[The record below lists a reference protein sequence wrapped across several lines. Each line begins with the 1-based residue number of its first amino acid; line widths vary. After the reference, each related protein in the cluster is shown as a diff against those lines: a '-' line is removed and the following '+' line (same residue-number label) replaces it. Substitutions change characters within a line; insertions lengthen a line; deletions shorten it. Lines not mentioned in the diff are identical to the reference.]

1 MTVKTIIKTEYFN
14 CVLTPGRL
22 NVSESQR
29 HNRKG
34 DTMTISK
41 DKQVSIEYTLKLDD
55 DSVVDTNVDAE
66 PLTLVVGTEQI
77 IPGLEKELEGMK
89 VGDSKKVT
97 VSPEE
102 GYGESNPK
110 ALVEVAKDK
119 IPEGAL
125 KAGAMLQ
132 GQSADGASVY
142 ARVSEI
148 RESTVVLD
156 HNHPLAGKTL
166 HFDVKILEISD
177 PPKEQSIIK

>member
-1 MTVKTIIKTEYFN
+1 
-14 CVLTPGRL
+14 
-22 NVSESQR
+22 
-29 HNRKG
+29 
-34 DTMTISK
+34 MTISK

-55 DSVVDTNVDAE
+55 DSVVDTKVKGD
-66 PLTLVVGTEQI
+66 PLTFVFGSGKI

-89 VGDSKKVT
+89 VGDNKKVT

-110 ALVEVAKDK
+110 ALVEVEKDK

-125 KAGAMLQ
+125 KVGAMLQ
-132 GQSADGASVY
+132 GQSAEGAEVY
-142 ARVSEI
+142 ARVSEV

-166 HFDVKILEISD
+166 HFDVKITEVSD
-177 PPKEQSIIK
+177 APKEQS

>member
-1 MTVKTIIKTEYFN
+1 
-14 CVLTPGRL
+14 
-22 NVSESQR
+22 
-29 HNRKG
+29 
-34 DTMTISK
+34 MTISK

-55 DSVVDTNVDAE
+55 DSVVDTNVKGD
-66 PLTLVVGTEQI
+66 PLTFVFGSGKI

-89 VGDSKKVT
+89 VGDNKKVT

-110 ALVEVAKDK
+110 ALVEVEKDK

-125 KAGAMLQ
+125 KVGAMLQ
-132 GQSADGASVY
+132 GQSAEGAEVY
-142 ARVSEI
+142 ARVSEV

-166 HFDVKILEISD
+166 HFDVKITGVSD
-177 PPKEQSIIK
+177 APKEQS